1 VTFDFV
7 GRRKYWYILSLLII
21 IPGIISLFVQGLNEG
36 IDFTGGNLMEVRFEK
51 DVSVEQVRN
60 ILKDFNLENSPVQSS
75 GQREVIIRT
84 RELSEQES
92 EKVIAGLR
100 EKAGDLTVLRNEH
113 VAAVISRELTGR
125 ALAALGIASVLM
137 LIYISWR
144 FEFKQ
149 GVAAVAAL
157 LHDGLITLG
166 AFSLLQ
172 LEVDS
177 SFVAA
182 VLTVLGYSIND
193 TIIIFDR
200 IRENSKGALKGKP
213 VEELVNVSIRQTLAR
228 SINTVLAVVFMLL
241 ALLFFGGTT
250 IKVFVTALLIG
261 VISGAY
267 SSIFTASPLWVD
279 LKKRFDGAK
288 QAGRVRA

>member
-1 VTFDFV
+1 MIFDFV
-7 GRRKYWYILSLLII
+7 GRRKYWYILSLLIV

-36 IDFTGGNLMEVRFEK
+36 IDFTGGNLMEIEFKK
-51 DVSVEQVRN
+51 DVSVQQVRDA
-60 ILKDFNLENSPVQSS
+60 LKDFRLENSPVQSS
-75 GQREVIIRT
+75 GERTVIIRT
-84 RELSEQES
+84 RELSEKENEQ
-92 EKVIAGLR
+92 VINGLKER
-100 EKAGDLTVLRNEH
+100 VGDLTVLRNEH
-113 VAAVISRELTGR
+113 VAGVISRELTGR

-157 LHDGLITLG
+157 LHDGLVTLG
-166 AFSLLQ
+166 VFSLLQ

-182 VLTVLGYSIND
+182 ILTVLGYSIND

-200 IRENSKGALKGKP
+200 IRENSKGSLKGKP
-213 VEELVNVSIRQTLAR
+213 IEELVNVSIRQTLAR

-250 IKVFVTALLIG
+250 IKVFVLALLIG

-279 LKKRFDGAK
+279 LKKRFGSSR
-288 QAGRVRA
+288 QAGRARA